1 MEEAGSL
8 GLEQLVKS
16 LSDTFLADVDY
27 FAISDS
33 YWLGSSR
40 PCVTNGLRGNAYF
53 FVEIECAQKDLHS
66 GVYGGAVHEAMA
78 DLFQLMSKLTDQ
90 NHNILVPGLMDD
102 VLPVSMED
110 HLALEALDFD
120 VTEFKED
127 VGTSKLRFDDKANL
141 LAHRWMLP
149 SLSIHGIEGNYP
161 ANYQNFNLL
170 FSLTR
175 SFFRARRQ
183 DGDSAQNNRQVLHS
197 PGSRPESRQNW
208 RPSGEVP
215 RGGVSEVGLTK

>member
-1 MEEAGSL
+1 MEESGSL
-8 GLEQLVKS
+8 GLESLVRS
-16 LSDTFLADVDY
+16 LSKTFLADVDF

-78 DLFQLMSKLTDQ
+78 DLFQLLSKLSDS

-102 VLPVSMED
+102 VIPVSMEEN
-110 HLALEALDFD
+110 LALEGLDFD
-120 VTEFKED
+120 VDSFRDE
-127 VGTSKLRFDDKANL
+127 VGTAKLRFDDKANL

-149 SLSIHGIEGNYP
+149 SLSIHGIEGASKTNI
-161 ANYQNFNLL
+161 F
-170 FSLTR
+170 
-175 SFFRARRQ
+175 
-183 DGDSAQNNRQVLHS
+183 
-197 PGSRPESRQNW
+197 
-208 RPSGEVP
+208 
-215 RGGVSEVGLTK
+215 